1 MLIQVRFYGYQMI
14 IDLINKGVKKMK
26 VKDYPEYGTIY
37 EVGNAKIIALDREDM
52 LSDSCTRL

>member
-14 IDLINKGVKKMK
+14 IDLINK

-37 EVGNAKIIALDREDM
+37 EVGSAKIIVLDREDM
-52 LSDSCTRL
+52 LSDSLTRL

>member
-14 IDLINKGVKKMK
+14 IDLINK

-37 EVGNAKIIALDREDM
+37 EVENAKIIALNREDM